1 MGEKIVISPELR
13 DLSIP
18 LQPSEQAILEANLQ
32 RDGCRDALVVYRDD
46 ENESILLDGHR
57 RLEIC
62 ERNGLLYSIR
72 EIAIGS
78 HEEAI
83 QWVCEHHLARRNL
96 NESQRAIFGA
106 QLATLRQGARTDLA
120 PNGGR
125 SQTAAAKASNASRRS
140 LQRAVIVLQ
149 NGAPGLIKVC
159 RHGIVPVSIAATIT
173 KLPLHMQELLAE
185 ECLARGDAKPAR
197 QALAARRSATAK
209 EANVTK
215 PRQNG
220 QPRFSILLADPFR
233 CRSRDGA
240 KKPTMEKDEPVARPS
255 KELNGLADE
264 LDYLL
269 AANAMLF
276 LWTDGPH
283 LAEAVELLS
292 TWRFE
297 YRGNLV
303 AIIAEGMRPLV
314 GDIQYEHQLILLGT
328 RGTHLAP
335 NNKISSFLSSEDSRL
350 IERIFPDRPK
360 LAVFVDPPPTSWHW
374 WNEAER
380 TVVTP
385 EVNLD

>member
-125 SQTAAAKASNASRRS
+125 SQTAAAKASWNRPGINRSHHHEATAAHAGIARGGVSRAR
-140 LQRAVIVLQ
+140 RRKA
-149 NGAPGLIKVC
+149 GAPG
-159 RHGIVPVSIAATIT
+159 P
-173 KLPLHMQELLAE
+173 
-185 ECLARGDAKPAR
+185 
-197 QALAARRSATAK
+197 RRS
-209 EANVTK
+209 EERN
-215 PRQNG
+215 
-220 QPRFSILLADPFR
+220 S
-233 CRSRDGA
+233 
-240 KKPTMEKDEPVARPS
+240 
-255 KELNGLADE
+255 
-264 LDYLL
+264 
-269 AANAMLF
+269 
-276 LWTDGPH
+276 
-283 LAEAVELLS
+283 
-292 TWRFE
+292 
-297 YRGNLV
+297 
-303 AIIAEGMRPLV
+303 EG
-314 GDIQYEHQLILLGT
+314 GECD
-328 RGTHLAP
+328 
-335 NNKISSFLSSEDSRL
+335 
-350 IERIFPDRPK
+350 
-360 LAVFVDPPPTSWHW
+360 
-374 WNEAER
+374 
-380 TVVTP
+380 
-385 EVNLD
+385 